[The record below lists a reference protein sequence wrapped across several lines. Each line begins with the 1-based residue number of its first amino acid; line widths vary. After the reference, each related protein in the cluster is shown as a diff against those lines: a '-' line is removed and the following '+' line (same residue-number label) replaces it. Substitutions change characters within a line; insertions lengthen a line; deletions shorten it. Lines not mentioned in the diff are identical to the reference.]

1 MAYKRILVG
10 LDGSKQ
16 ADRAYDTACDLAK
29 TFSSKLY
36 LLWVINR
43 DRGMDLSFRV
53 SDDFYQ
59 DQAQKANQEIK
70 PYVEKAK
77 ELGVD
82 VTGTVVIGNTKT
94 VLATS
99 FPQGN
104 DIDLIVLGDTGLNA
118 LEKVVVGSH
127 TSYVLRNA
135 ECAVLVVK

>member
-16 ADRAYDTACDLAK
+16 ADLAFAAATDLARV
-29 TFSSKLY
+29 FSAKLY
-36 LLWVINR
+36 LLWVVNR

-59 DQAQKANQEIK
+59 DQARKAEEDIK
-70 PYVEKAK
+70 KYVNKAEKS
-77 ELGVD
+77 GTD
-82 VTGTVVIGNTKT
+82 VTGTVIIGNTKT
-94 VLATS
+94 ILATS
-99 FPQGN
+99 FPQEN

-127 TSYVLRNA
+127 TSYVLRNSN
-135 ECAVLVVK
+135 CAVLVVK

>member
-16 ADRAYDTACDLAK
+16 ADLAFAAATDLARV
-29 TFSSKLY
+29 FSAKLY
-36 LLWVINR
+36 LLWVVNR

-59 DQAQKANQEIK
+59 DQARKAEEDIK
-70 PYVEKAK
+70 KYVNKA
-77 ELGVD
+77 EESGTD
-82 VTGTVVIGNTKT
+82 VTGTVIIGNTKT
-94 VLATS
+94 ILATS
-99 FPQGN
+99 FPQEN

-127 TSYVLRNA
+127 TSYVLRNSN
-135 ECAVLVVK
+135 CAVLVVK